1 MTWEE
6 KIVGDSF
13 KNIVSATIKHLTK
26 NDALKIS
33 SEEAYGL
40 FNLPVRKKAVS
51 VIRRDDDSP
60 QENGLANM
68 AKLLKKKKR
77 DEEKRVTKS
86 KRDWGKVMVQLE
98 KKADKE
104 AKKAEKQAAAEV
116 EKQAKKAAR
125 EAKKAEKLAA
135 VEAEKQAKKAA
146 REAKKAEKLA
156 AVEAEKQ
163 AKKADKEAKK
173 AEKLAQIAKE
183 KAEAKAANEVRKAEE
198 KEAKK
203 AEREAKKAEKAKK
216 LADEKAAKKAAIA
229 DIPCDKCC
237 EGAVDK
243 DGNPKMMGHRGRHTV
258 ALTCEPCSSNTESS
272 EEEKEGE
279 FVECPKCPEG
289 SGKKKG
295 HRGKCKGAKNKTSTV
310 VEKSTE
316 LQVEDLVAALSTSN
330 DDDESDVSLP
340 SEVDEM
346 GLDEDDDD
354 DDEAEVSFTEDMK
367 VTIEGKDYY
376 KTTVGGEENVIVNY
390 PDGDKIIGQL
400 SSDGKTIIPFGDE
413 DED

>member
-13 KNIVSATIKHLTK
+13 KNIVGATIKHLTK

-116 EKQAKKAAR
+116 
-125 EAKKAEKLAA
+125 
-135 VEAEKQAKKAA
+135 EKQAKKAA